1 MKGHGIWEH
10 LTVIWYMTSYDSICQ
25 VVRIPDAGDRHLE
38 PCAGMISYMISEDN
52 DIDYDI
58 IGFEITMI
66 S

>member
-1 MKGHGIWEH
+1 M
-10 LTVIWYMTSYDSICQ
+10 TVYVMS
-25 VVRIPDAGDRHLE
+25 DAGDRHLE
-38 PCAGMISYMISEDN
+38 PCARMISYMISEDN